1 MGECAAGH
9 MTADNF
15 WLADEIQSLFKTI
28 KSYDHITWDE
38 YPVHGQI
45 LLSRMNKAVM
55 EKSKKLEKSKSQRR
69 FLLCKN
75 NKIPNNQERVQ
86 STC

>member
-15 WLADEIQSLFKTI
+15 WLADEIQSLFKMIII
-28 KSYDHITWDE
+28 KLYDHITWDE

-45 LLSRMNKAVM
+45 YCLEWAKQLWRKIIKFLIIRKEFNQLA
-55 EKSKKLEKSKSQRR
+55 EKFMGIRQ
-69 FLLCKN
+69 
-75 NKIPNNQERVQ
+75 Q
-86 STC
+86 